1 MLPFW
6 LLWFCF
12 WCLVWKSFL
21 QSDPYNFFYCVLF
34 NYSSYTIWRYQLS
47 YLLVHQLP
55 LPLLLGP
62 TRWSSFNRR
71 LNRLDTTR
79 PPHILPFDRCNYW
92 LITGFI
98 CGDMKTPMH
107 ILLSFLPIEE
117 YAGNCMGTWYASR
130 MPFPATT
137 MSFFHVHSET
147 LQSTFNLKLC
157 MTCPISKPLVACN
170 LFPMRSLKHFRTY
183 LWFHSHDLLSV
194 ILKPGLKI

>member
-1 MLPFW
+1 MVLFVVLGMKEFPPIWPLQFLLLCPIWPQLLHCLEIPALLPAGSPAS
-6 LLWFCF
+6 
-12 WCLVWKSFL
+12 LVIFFL
-21 QSDPYNFFYCVLF
+21 GLPKWSFFY
-34 NYSSYTIWRYQLS
+34 
-47 YLLVHQLP
+47 
-55 LPLLLGP
+55 
-62 TRWSSFNRR
+62 RR
-71 LNRLDTTR
+71 LNKLDTTG
-79 PPHILPFDRCNYW
+79 PSHILPIGRCNYW
-92 LITGFI
+92 LITGLI
-98 CGDMKTPMH
+98 CGDMKTLMH